1 MTEILI
7 NCGFDSIS
15 LFLLLG
21 AAIHPCRLW
30 PIAVAMDVAI
40 GAFFAQW
47 RFQVALAMSHTTGPA
62 PWINCRHFRKS
73 SDDSLMAD
81 DW

>member
-1 MTEILI
+1 
-7 NCGFDSIS
+7 
-15 LFLLLG
+15 
-21 AAIHPCRLW
+21 
-30 PIAVAMDVAI
+30 MDVAI